1 MISLEMGVA
10 VTIVSYL
17 VFVTSYI
24 VGLRKDLN
32 SLQNHFNGFENH
44 FNSLKELREDFIRLE
59 TKIEVLL
66 KLPKEKN
73 N

>member
-1 MISLEMGVA
+1 MIDIELGVA
-10 VTIVSYL
+10 VTILTYL
-17 VFVTSYI
+17 VIVTSYV

-32 SLQNHFNGFENH
+32 ALQNHFNGFENH

-66 KLPKEKN
+66 KLPKEEN
-73 N
+73 H